1 MHTDTFDSCNL
12 ELLRAKCLHS
22 ITRNVVHYLFIQKH
36 ECMEHSKR
44 RAEQQGAR
52 WEGPGVK
59 PTEERGIQ
67 FSLAAHNSTGD
78 K

>member
-36 ECMEHSKR
+36 ECMNIAKEGQNSKVLDGKD
-44 RAEQQGAR
+44 QG
-52 WEGPGVK
+52 
-59 PTEERGIQ
+59 
-67 FSLAAHNSTGD
+67 
-78 K
+78 